1 MSVNR
6 GKVQTLESTQKRLNR
21 DLTILRKPQREH
33 EKLVIRQPS
42 RGTGITAGIYLQ
54 PTKNLPA
61 STVLV
66 DSGEGQGESEVTANL

>member
-1 MSVNR
+1 M
-6 GKVQTLESTQKRLNR
+6 
-21 DLTILRKPQREH
+21 PQREH